1 MASEENEKLKRQT
14 NQTEQKGPERVR
26 RALDENRTSNMI
38 GGEKVSCN
46 SLGEAVSSG
55 ESEKPTVCHLYP
67 RAEESN
73 RQRDRGK
80 NCQISRQKE
89 PSKAAKAAS
98 GVWKV
103 WGTEKE
109 VSCSEIARE
118 MVRAVGKISSTFSV
132 MKRIDQLNG
141 KRRWWFIVKAPEK
154 SLLEKASEKSLLEV
168 DERWEHKHWQWQKL
182 REKAGDFL
190 GVDRVPGRHK

>member
-1 MASEENEKLKRQT
+1 MFELSETDVLLRKFCKLAQ
-14 NQTEQKGPERVR
+14 ELCLYVCI
-26 RALDENRTSNMI
+26 L
-38 GGEKVSCN
+38 
-46 SLGEAVSSG
+46 VSSG
-55 ESEKPTVCHLYP
+55 VSEMPTVCHLYP
-67 RAEESN
+67 RAEESD

-98 GVWKV
+98 GEWKV
-103 WGTEKE
+103 WGTEKK

-118 MVRAVGKISSTFSV
+118 MVRAVGKISSSFSV

-141 KRRWWFIVKAPEK
+141 KRRWWFIVKAP
-154 SLLEKASEKSLLEV
+154 EKSLLEV

-190 GVDRVPGRHK
+190 GVDRVPSRHK